1 MHCGDSGDL
10 PGCDAHENCR
20 TRITRGSLAD
30 YRTLAQFH
38 YRSESP
44 GAVLDV
50 MRMELPGPT
59 VVGRFLNRRDDCQL
73 VGVLVRS
80 LPSLSCRLRDI
91 ATNHRYGKL
100 PPRERAVMLN
110 REVRCISR
118 VVIDPRRR
126 GMGLAVQLVKHAIDH
141 PLPGTRFTES
151 LAAMGRVS
159 PFFERAGMKRYERP
173 VRSRADHARLIDAL
187 ARVRIA
193 PRMLASRA
201 MVSDRIAALSETDHR
216 WLDRELR
223 RWRRASRRLPRDA
236 TNAMSMNDLLRQAR
250 DELLLSPVYFVY
262 PHDAA
267 RACTFAVQTD

>member
-1 MHCGDSGDL
+1 M
-10 PGCDAHENCR
+10 P
-20 TRITRGSLAD
+20 GSLAD
-30 YRTLAQFH
+30 YRALAQFH
-38 YRSESP
+38 YRSDWP
-44 GAVLDV
+44 GAVIDV
-50 MRMELPGPT
+50 LRMELPVPT
-59 VVGRFLNRRDDCQL
+59 VVGRFLNRRGDCQV

-80 LPSLSCRLRDI
+80 LPALSCRLRDI
-91 ATNHRYGKL
+91 ATNHRYSRL

-110 REVRCISR
+110 REVRCVSR
-118 VVIDPRRR
+118 VVIDPRMR

-141 PLPGTRFTES
+141 PLPGTLFTEA

-159 PFFERAGMKRYERP
+159 PFFERAGMTRYERP

-193 PRMLASRA
+193 PRMLVSRA

-223 RWRRASRRLPRDA
+223 RWRRASRRLPRDV

-262 PHDAA
+262 PHGAA